1 MCRYMGV
8 DEQDLEGAFVV
19 LKDAKKTVE
28 WYVDNAENAD
38 FDEDPDYDVRDELQR
53 HMCACVCG
61 QLAVS
66 LMQTLERSLRGPKN
80 PSSAR
85 ASLPADPRS

>member
-1 MCRYMGV
+1 MGV

-53 HMCACVCG
+53 STICV
-61 QLAVS
+61 
-66 LMQTLERSLRGPKN
+66 
-80 PSSAR
+80 R
-85 ASLPADPRS
+85 ASASNSQSA